1 MGEEVQPSLHPWKYI
16 CILAANGRLNEG
28 APKED
33 CYGNRTKT
41 LFQPQS
47 MYTMALVLPLA
58 WVHGSQ
64 LCLNGKYICINRRR
78 LADQLLL
85 PVPHFVFKE
94 KSPFSFLFPPP
105 GFSQHKRTPAHAAGQ
120 PSSHQSAGRG
130 WMPQRLVF
138 SCFTPHIAQPLHSFQ

>member
-64 LCLNGKYICINRRR
+64 LCLNGKWIFASIEGGLQTSC
-78 LADQLLL
+78 
-85 PVPHFVFKE
+85 
-94 KSPFSFLFPPP
+94 SFLFPTLFLKKSRPSPSYSPHQASPSTKGLQHTPP
-105 GFSQHKRTPAHAAGQ
+105 VS
-120 PSSHQSAGRG
+120 
-130 WMPQRLVF
+130 
-138 SCFTPHIAQPLHSFQ
+138 PLHTSQQEGAGCHSGWSFPVLHRI